1 MSEKLLMRRTVT
13 GLAPASDDAVD
24 ALRRVPLNEHCFA
37 VVTKPRYL
45 PFHRY
50 YFAMLNIVAD
60 ATGMSVD
67 DLLREVKFRIGH
79 YDKHPITDKATGE
92 VIAEH
97 TVLKSI
103 AFDKM
108 DDVEFRGFVEKSLA
122 AISEHIVPGID
133 AEEIRM
139 ELQRQLR

>member
-1 MSEKLLMRRTVT
+1 
-13 GLAPASDDAVD
+13 
-24 ALRRVPLNEHCFA
+24 
-37 VVTKPRYL
+37 
-45 PFHRY
+45 
-50 YFAMLNIVAD
+50 
-60 ATGMSVD
+60 MSVD

-79 YDKHPITDKATGE
+79 YDKHPITDKTTGE

-133 AEEIRM
+133 AEEIRT